1 MCLLAREGGKGVTL
15 SVCDVVHP
23 PKVVHVFTGQGGWE
37 GSDTACLHV
46 YKQGDH
52 PYKVFFCILLW
63 RVSSK

>member
-1 MCLLAREGGKGVTL
+1 MTL

-23 PKVVHVFTGQGGWE
+23 PKVVHLFTGQGGWE